1 MVCVHSA
8 LKSNEPDI
16 CAIKGGKQ
24 ILFLGKFLR
33 TAEVTIT
40 EQNVT
45 VVSIGIFF
53 NSLPILFLQLP
64 KDRISARLKTNT
76 SENTENTFIFT
87 HHYSRGI
94 ASLMVAVSP
103 H

>member
-16 CAIKGGKQ
+16 CAIKGRKQ
-24 ILFLGKFLR
+24 IPFLGTFLH

-40 EQNVT
+40 EQNVSL
-45 VVSIGIFF
+45 VSIGIF
-53 NSLPILFLQLP
+53 SLPILFLQLP
-64 KDRISARLKTNT
+64 KDRISAHLKTNT

-87 HHYSRGI
+87 ALLKGI
-94 ASLMVAVSP
+94 KNIK
-103 H
+103 

>member
-24 ILFLGKFLR
+24 IPILGKFLH

-45 VVSIGIFF
+45 GVSIGIF
-53 NSLPILFLQLP
+53 
-64 KDRISARLKTNT
+64 
-76 SENTENTFIFT
+76 
-87 HHYSRGI
+87 
-94 ASLMVAVSP
+94 
-103 H
+103 